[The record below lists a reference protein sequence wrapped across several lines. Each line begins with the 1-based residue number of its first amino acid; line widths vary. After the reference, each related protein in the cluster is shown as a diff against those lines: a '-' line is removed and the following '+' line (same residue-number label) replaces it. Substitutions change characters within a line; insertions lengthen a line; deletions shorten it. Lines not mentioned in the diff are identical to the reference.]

1 MKTELYVVRDN
12 LAEES
17 GPIYHAKNLAIA
29 QRMFF
34 ELIKDSINPEDYS
47 LYYIGSFDHDTM
59 ELLLDGS
66 KKPIVIFE
74 FDKKLEEFKGKVNNH
89 A

>member
-1 MKTELYVVRDN
+1 MVCGRKQTE
-12 LAEES
+12 
-17 GPIYHAKNLAIA
+17 G
-29 QRMFF
+29 
-34 ELIKDSINPEDYS
+34 
-47 LYYIGSFDHDTM
+47 T
-59 ELLLDGS
+59 LDGS